1 MRPLQEERVREA
13 RARRSTAALEAL
25 AGKRPA
31 PKDFAG
37 ALRRRD
43 GGPVRLIAEVKKASP
58 SAGSIREGDPLF
70 FARAMAGGGAAAISV
85 LTEERYFKG
94 SLDDLARIAAGVPV
108 PVMRKDFLVDPYQLL
123 EARAAGA
130 SAALLIVAMLSDA
143 ELATMLR
150 EAAALGLAALV
161 EVHDRPELERALA
174 AGAGIVGI
182 NNRNLQTL
190 KVDTETTYALRALVP
205 AGTIVVSESGQR
217 TRADLDRLAAAGV
230 DAVLIGEAIMRA
242 EDVEGKV
249 RELLG
254 HDGEPLSRGG
264 DAEAAERRRHGR
276 ERRVTSRSRSAASR
290 TWRTP
295 APRRTPAPTSWG
307 SSSRPVR
314 AASTRQVARGFWPEL
329 PRGVPT
335 VAVFRDQT
343 LEEVE
348 RVLRL
353 VRPDFL
359 QFHGCERPAFC
370 RVFERPVIRALP
382 ARVPADLAL
391 ADGLRRRRRVLPR
404 RPAQGGR
411 RHPPG
416 GRRARGG
423 ATCRSRCCSPAA

>member
-1 MRPLQEERVREA
+1 MSGDFLSRMRPLQEERVREA

-37 ALRRRD
+37 ALRRPD
-43 GGPVRLIAEVKKASP
+43 GGPVRLIAEVKQASP

-85 LTEERYFKG
+85 LTEERYFGG

-130 SAALLIVAMLSDA
+130 SAALLIVAHALRRGAGDDA
-143 ELATMLR
+143 PRGGGARTR
-150 EAAALGLAALV
+150 GALV

-254 HDGEPLSRGG
+254 TTVNPYLEAEMQKRLSEGG
-264 DAEAAERRRHGR
+264 MERR
-276 ERRVTSRSRSAASR
+276 
-290 TWRTP
+290 
-295 APRRTPAPTSWG
+295 
-307 SSSRPVR
+307 
-314 AASTRQVARGFWPEL
+314 
-329 PRGVPT
+329 
-335 VAVFRDQT
+335 
-343 LEEVE
+343 
-348 RVLRL
+348 
-353 VRPDFL
+353 
-359 QFHGCERPAFC
+359 
-370 RVFERPVIRALP
+370 
-382 ARVPADLAL
+382 
-391 ADGLRRRRRVLPR
+391 
-404 RPAQGGR
+404 
-411 RHPPG
+411 
-416 GRRARGG
+416 
-423 ATCRSRCCSPAA
+423 

>member
-1 MRPLQEERVREA
+1 VTNIHPTSFLTRMRPLQEERVREA

-37 ALRRRD
+37 ALRRQD
-43 GGPVRLIAEVKKASP
+43 GGQVRLIAEVKKASP
-58 SAGSIREGDPLF
+58 SAGSIRDGDPLF

-85 LTEERYFKG
+85 LTEERFFKG
-94 SLDDLARIAAGVPV
+94 ALDDLARIAAGVPV

-123 EARAAGA
+123 EARAAGS
-130 SAALLIVAMLSDA
+130 SAALLIVAMLSDV

-190 KVDTETTYALRALVP
+190 KVDTETTFALRALVP
-205 AGTIVVSESGQR
+205 PGTLVVSESGQR

-254 HDGEPLSRGG
+254 TTVNPYLEAEMQKRLSEGG
-264 DAEAAERRRHGR
+264 MERR
-276 ERRVTSRSRSAASR
+276 
-290 TWRTP
+290 
-295 APRRTPAPTSWG
+295 
-307 SSSRPVR
+307 
-314 AASTRQVARGFWPEL
+314 
-329 PRGVPT
+329 
-335 VAVFRDQT
+335 
-343 LEEVE
+343 
-348 RVLRL
+348 
-353 VRPDFL
+353 
-359 QFHGCERPAFC
+359 
-370 RVFERPVIRALP
+370 
-382 ARVPADLAL
+382 
-391 ADGLRRRRRVLPR
+391 
-404 RPAQGGR
+404 
-411 RHPPG
+411 
-416 GRRARGG
+416 
-423 ATCRSRCCSPAA
+423 